1 MEVFQNMFQCC
12 SESKKRES
20 IKDLSIVQDKKKDEN
35 HNVNNIVK
43 STYNKYDQDN
53 KASSKNI
60 SNQSNN
66 HTNNNI
72 NVSIITFSNIKV
84 GESYK
89 TLPEFDTE
97 VMNSHELKLSGELFW
112 GKEIMSERLGIKI
125 NKVSLSLGY
134 QKKLTFTAIQ
144 LTIS

>member
-20 IKDLSIVQDKKKDEN
+20 IKDLSIVQTGQDKKKDEN

-43 STYNKYDQDN
+43 STFNKYDQDN

-97 VMNSHELKLSGELFW
+97 VMNSHELKLSG
-112 GKEIMSERLGIKI
+112 
-125 NKVSLSLGY
+125 
-134 QKKLTFTAIQ
+134 
-144 LTIS
+144 